1 MKSITKADVFR
12 FYQQNRGIDL
22 TDLMK
27 RFLKKEMDISIEN
40 VKPEMESAFLKEVS
54 KLVQKLK
61 WIIQKNQSAKSMRC
75 LEEAVFLSAD
85 DCNLLVK
92 LSNNSTPRENDEFDD
107 PVFDESFG
115 ENENMSSTDQ
125 NYKPFGDLRNQGQR
139 VIRTKELF
147 EKLNEWVQRERFPF
161 ERLIGFIGY
170 SHCYLKNKKLASIS
184 KIYGRARKSN

>member
-22 TDLMK
+22 TDVMK

-75 LEEAVFLSAD
+75 LEEAVFCQLMIAI
-85 DCNLLVK
+85 C
-92 LSNNSTPRENDEFDD
+92 
-107 PVFDESFG
+107 
-115 ENENMSSTDQ
+115 
-125 NYKPFGDLRNQGQR
+125 
-139 VIRTKELF
+139 
-147 EKLNEWVQRERFPF
+147 W
-161 ERLIGFIGY
+161 
-170 SHCYLKNKKLASIS
+170 
-184 KIYGRARKSN
+184 